1 MIRKNIKK
9 IVIKSG
15 IKFIKEKRMHMIWFD
30 LMMAVLMFLFG
41 FYFYCSHG
49 KGANLLTGYNMR
61 SKEERKKY
69 NEMEMCKCYG
79 KRMMIM
85 AIPFLLGVIIDS
97 FAGGIGCILAW
108 VIWIFLFLLLLLE
121 RTKKEK

>member
-1 MIRKNIKK
+1 
-9 IVIKSG
+9 
-15 IKFIKEKRMHMIWFD
+15 MIWFD

-41 FYFYCSHG
+41 FYFYCSYG
-49 KGANLLTGYNMR
+49 KGANLLTGYHMR

-69 NEMEMCKCYG
+69 NEMEMCKSYG

-85 AIPFLLGVIIDS
+85 AIPFLLGAIIDS
-97 FAGGIGCILAW
+97 FVSGLGYILAW
-108 VIWIFLFLLLLLE
+108 GIWIFLLFLLLLE